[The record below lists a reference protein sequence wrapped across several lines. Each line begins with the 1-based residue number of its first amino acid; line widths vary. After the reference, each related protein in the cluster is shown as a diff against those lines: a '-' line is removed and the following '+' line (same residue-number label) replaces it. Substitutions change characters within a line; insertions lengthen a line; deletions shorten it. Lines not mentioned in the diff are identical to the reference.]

1 LVIRRPLYPG
11 YHLSI
16 ARLTEK
22 LAMKIEKNALFSR
35 LPPEWPEDLVS
46 RISAQVKTSTIKI
59 VVLDD
64 DPTGTQTVRDVTVLT
79 CWDENSLRNVL
90 NESDAIVYILTN
102 TRSVALSEAQA
113 INREIARRLKQAH
126 RSTGR
131 SFSVISRS
139 DSTLRGHFPGEVEA
153 LVEELGEV
161 TDGILVIPFFEE
173 GGRFTINNVHY
184 VAEGEMLFPAG
195 ETDYA
200 QDATFGYHSSD
211 LRKWVCEKYQ
221 GKIIVG
227 DVGTISLDTIR
238 RGGPDAVA
246 SSLYH
251 LEKSKVCVVN
261 AASYRDL
268 EVFVAGLLQAERA
281 GKHFIS
287 RTAASFV
294 RVRGGLRSSPL
305 LSRTEIDIV
314 DRKVGGLVIAGSHVR
329 KSSEQIEAVQFLPGI
344 VSLEVLVTELLDE
357 PNRRTEVRRIRRQA
371 DQALVE
377 GSDVLVYTSRQ
388 LVTGPTA
395 GASLEISRSVSNALA
410 EIVQGLQA
418 RPSWIIAKGG
428 ITASDIATKGLQTK
442 WARVMGQ
449 ILPGV
454 PVWRLGTECRWPGM
468 IYVVFPGNV
477 GGPDSIVEIVQH
489 FRERG

>member
-1 LVIRRPLYPG
+1 
-11 YHLSI
+11 
-16 ARLTEK
+16 
-22 LAMKIEKNALFSR
+22 MKIEKNALFSR

-102 TRSVALSEAQA
+102 TRSVPLSEAQA
-113 INREIARRLKQAH
+113 INREIARHLKRAH

-153 LVEELGEV
+153 LVEELGEAM
-161 TDGILVIPFFEE
+161 DGILLVPFFEE
-173 GGRFTINNVHY
+173 GGRFTINDVHY
-184 VAEGEMLFPAG
+184 VAEGEMLVPAG

-221 GKIIVG
+221 GKINVA
-227 DVGTISLDTIR
+227 DVETISLETIR

-246 SSLYH
+246 DSLSD
-251 LEKSKVCVVN
+251 LEKGRVCVVN

-287 RTAASFV
+287 RSAASFV
-294 RVRGGLRSSPL
+294 RVRGGLRSYPL
-305 LSRTEIDIV
+305 LRQTEIAIADGAI
-314 DRKVGGLVIAGSHVR
+314 GGLVIAGSHVR
-329 KSSEQIEAVQFLPGI
+329 KSSEQIEAVQVLPGI
-344 VSLEVLVTELLDE
+344 VSLEVLVTRLLDKS
-357 PNRRTEVRRIRRQA
+357 NRQAEIRRISRQV
-371 DQALVE
+371 DQSLVE

-395 GASLEISRSVSNALA
+395 SASLEISRSVSNALV
-410 EIVQGLQA
+410 EVVQGLQA
-418 RPSWIIAKGG
+418 RPDWILAKGG
-428 ITASDIATKGLQTK
+428 ITASDIATKGLRTE

-454 PVWRLGTECRWPGM
+454 PVWRLGTESRWPGL

-477 GGPDSIVEIVQH
+477 GRPDSIAEIIQH